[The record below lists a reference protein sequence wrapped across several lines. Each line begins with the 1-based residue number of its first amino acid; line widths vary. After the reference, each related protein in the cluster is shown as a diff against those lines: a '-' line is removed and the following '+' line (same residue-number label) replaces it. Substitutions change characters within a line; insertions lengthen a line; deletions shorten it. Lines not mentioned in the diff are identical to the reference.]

1 MNSGSNSSDDDLRIV
16 LLAGGF
22 GGARFTRALR
32 DHVARAERAAHI
44 TVIANTGD
52 DLWVHGLR
60 VCPDLDTL
68 MYTLG
73 NGLDEER
80 GWGRRDESFRAIE
93 ELRTYGIEPT
103 WFGLGDRDI
112 ATHLVRSASLN
123 AGFPLSAVT
132 RALCERW
139 QPGVEL
145 LPMSDDRA
153 ETHVVV
159 ATDNGHQ
166 AMHFQ
171 EWWVRHQAQIPAEE
185 FVIVG
190 IDQATPAP
198 GVLESI
204 ANADL
209 IVLPPSNPVV
219 SIGTILAVPGIREA
233 LRDASAP
240 IVGYSP
246 IIGGAPLRGM
256 ADACLRAIGVE
267 TSARGVAEHYGARDS
282 GGLLDRWYLDES
294 DVAQISDL
302 PALSTYAIPL
312 RMSDPVR
319 AEAMAATAL
328 DILDTA

>member
-1 MNSGSNSSDDDLRIV
+1 MHSDSLSIV

-32 DHVARAERAAHI
+32 NYLASVGVDAHI

-52 DLWVHGLR
+52 DIWVHGLR
-60 VCPDLDTL
+60 ICPDLDTL

-73 NGLDEER
+73 DGLDEER

-112 ATHLVRSASLN
+112 ATHLVRTASLN

-139 QPGVEL
+139 KPGVDL

-171 EWWVRHQAQIPAEE
+171 EWWVRHQATIPAEQ

-190 IDQATPAP
+190 IEQARPAP
-198 GVLESI
+198 GVVDAI
-204 ANADL
+204 DNADL

-219 SIGTILAVPGIREA
+219 SIGTILAVPGIRDA
-233 LRDASAP
+233 LRDAPAP

-246 IIGGAPLRGM
+246 IIGDAPLRGM
-256 ADACLRAIGVE
+256 ADACLRAIDVE
-267 TSARGVAEHYGARDS
+267 TSARGVAEHYGARS
-282 GGLLDRWYLDES
+282 EGGLLDRWYLDES
-294 DVAQISDL
+294 DAASIHDL
-302 PALSTYAIPL
+302 PSLATYAIPL
-312 RMSDPVR
+312 RMSDPAR

-328 DILDTA
+328 DILATP